1 MEEQNIDSR
10 DLYRYLPL
18 QVTLEEDGLKYKRTK
33 SDNKSHQQLHQTV
46 YLKNFHLIWI
56 EAALRTN

>member
-33 SDNKSHQQLHQTV
+33 SDNKSHQQRV
-46 YLKNFHLIWI
+46 
-56 EAALRTN
+56 